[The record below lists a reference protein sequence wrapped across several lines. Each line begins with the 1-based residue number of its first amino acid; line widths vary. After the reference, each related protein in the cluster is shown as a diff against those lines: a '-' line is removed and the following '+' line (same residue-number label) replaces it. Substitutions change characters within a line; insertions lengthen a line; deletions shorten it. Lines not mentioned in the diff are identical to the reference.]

1 MFFDGPFSCI
11 WWHKT
16 QLEVLSGAKE
26 KGSAVANTVNDGAL
40 CPVFS
45 LPQDGYF

>member
-1 MFFDGPFSCI
+1 MAPFSCI

-26 KGSAVANTVNDGAL
+26 KVQLWKSQTVNDEAS
-40 CPVFS
+40 CPASSVFK
-45 LPQDGYF
+45 DGHF